1 MVFLYDGTYEGFLTA
16 VFDVYATKRQ
26 SEALICPTDSNAS
39 LPLDAWVETVSDGA
53 KADRVAKRLIAL
65 EIAETV
71 FDAWLSREEEIEN
84 RLLSVISLALREQ
97 TTPLQ
102 CLWHPDVRV
111 VVKAA
116 GRVGNEAHRY
126 LQFVRFVKIAPNQPA
141 LTDGT
146 EAPGL
151 YVADIEPEYDILP
164 KIAGHF
170 ARRFQDQR
178 FIIRDKTHAQALVYD
193 TRSCQIVT
201 FPELLDQPLPE
212 DPQFASLWQHYF
224 DSVAIPW
231 RRNLKL
237 QQHFVPLKYR
247 RHMTEF
253 QPHR

>member
-1 MVFLYDGTYEGFLTA
+1 
-16 VFDVYATKRQ
+16 
-26 SEALICPTDSNAS
+26 
-39 LPLDAWVETVSDGA
+39 
-53 KADRVAKRLIAL
+53 
-65 EIAETV
+65 
-71 FDAWLSREEEIEN
+71 
-84 RLLSVISLALREQ
+84 
-97 TTPLQ
+97 
-102 CLWHPDVRV
+102 V

-146 EAPGL
+146 ETPGL

-193 TRSCQIVT
+193 THSCQIVT